1 MLKQGPY
8 CAGVPHPG
16 QQVRTWRRNLDKLMN
31 AGGPPGAAVHSV
43 QEEYCGP
50 AVYLAKMAEMQKAF
64 ENLNQEGSDFQ

>member
-1 MLKQGPY
+1 MHECQIPDTKVEAIRQ
-8 CAGVPHPG
+8 
-16 QQVRTWRRNLDKLMN
+16 RNLDRLMH
-31 AGGPPGAAVHSV
+31 AGGPPGVAVHSV